1 MTSTVSDRVRNW
13 AIGLRMTSKYPVHQ
27 LPPPPPRTR
36 EPAIPFCWT
45 RLWRLGTTDSCA
57 VLKPDSHLPA
67 RYMGEKCL
75 SDSVCEWEQSL
86 MCGPCLHT
94 FIRGKSNMAVVPS
107 MTNYLKPHRNVKVTV
122 VSKITEIMSKNDSD
136 VRNRQKRLQSDT
148 DNFMQN
154 AAAVFQIVRYV

>member
-86 MCGPCLHT
+86 MCGPCL
-94 FIRGKSNMAVVPS
+94 
-107 MTNYLKPHRNVKVTV
+107 PHVYTW
-122 VSKITEIMSKNDSD
+122 KIKYGSCAKYDKLSQTS
-136 VRNRQKRLQSDT
+136 QKRQSDGCVK
-148 DNFMQN
+148 NYRN
-154 AAAVFQIVRYV
+154 YVKKRQWCQKSSETFTKRHRQFHAKRCGCFSNS